1 MGANALICARQI
13 THAMRKSFIV
23 DILRCRGRFNRHYLL
38 YVHMYSMYG
47 TYDSVFD
54 FHVVFRELRERFL
67 QYIFNLSILRGLLII
82 EKKAK
87 IKKTAS
93 KS

>member
-1 MGANALICARQI
+1 
-13 THAMRKSFIV
+13 
-23 DILRCRGRFNRHYLL
+23 
-38 YVHMYSMYG
+38 MYG

-87 IKKTAS
+87 IKKLHQKVSLAMQHGLRWRSSSRHWRARGRKSQTADTGYCRLLVQ
-93 KS
+93 